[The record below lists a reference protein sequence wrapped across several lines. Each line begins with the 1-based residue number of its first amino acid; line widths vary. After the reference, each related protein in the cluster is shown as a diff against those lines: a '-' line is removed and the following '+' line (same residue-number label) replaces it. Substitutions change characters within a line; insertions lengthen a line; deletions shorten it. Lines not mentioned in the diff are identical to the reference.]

1 MTTTESIN
9 TDVLPLAGLR
19 VVEIGSSVA
28 APYATWILAA
38 LGADVI
44 KIERPG
50 SGDDARQWG
59 ELFADGTS
67 SIFHALNRDK
77 RSVAVDLKDPQARQ
91 RLQDRLLSRCDVI
104 LQNLRPGV
112 ITGYGLD
119 ADTLCATNERLI
131 YCNIWA
137 FGATGP
143 LRNKPGYDP
152 LMQAYG
158 GIMSVTG
165 EPGREPVRVG
175 TSIIDMG
182 TGMWCAIGI
191 LAA

>member
-1 MTTTESIN
+1 MTTT
-9 TDVLPLAGLR
+9 TDIAELPLSGLR
-19 VVEIGSSVA
+19 VAEIGSSVA

-77 RSVAVDLKDPQARQ
+77 RSVAVDLKDPAARAGL
-91 RLQDRLLSRCDVI
+91 RRFLVNECDVV
-104 LQNLRPGV
+104 LQNLRPG
-112 ITGYGLD
+112 IIANYGLD
-119 ADTLCATNERLI
+119 ASALCAASKRLI

-137 FGATGP
+137 FGPTGP
-143 LRNKPGYDP
+143 LQNKAGYDP
-152 LMQAYG
+152 LMQA
-158 GIMSVTG
+158 
-165 EPGREPVRVG
+165 
-175 TSIIDMG
+175 
-182 TGMWCAIGI
+182 
-191 LAA
+191 